1 MNRKN
6 KKAFDLP
13 KECAFDFSRDGLGQT
28 VEKFVNAMAETR
40 AHVGWANPE
49 TGLQDVLYGDLF
61 GVQEAYVELFKELL
75 ECGVMGKE
83 IALRMAQSEAARG
96 KAAK

>member
-1 MNRKN
+1 MKAIEEN
-6 KKAFDLP
+6 AFDY
-13 KECAFDFSRDGLGQT
+13 SRDGLGAT

-75 ECGVMGKE
+75 ECGIMGKE
-83 IALRMAQSEAARG
+83 IALRMARAKAARG

>member
-1 MNRKN
+1 M
-6 KKAFDLP
+6 KAMEDS
-13 KECAFDFSRDGLGQT
+13 AFDFPRDGLGQT

-40 AHVGWANPE
+40 AHVGWADPE
-49 TGLQDVLYGDLF
+49 TGLSDILYGDLF

-75 ECGVMGKE
+75 ECGIMGKE
-83 IALRMAQSEAARG
+83 IVLKMAQSQASVR

>member
-1 MNRKN
+1 M
-6 KKAFDLP
+6 KKID
-13 KECAFDFSRDGLGQT
+13 ENAFDFSRDGLGQT

-40 AHVGWANPE
+40 VHVGWADPK
-49 TGLQDVLYGDLF
+49 TGLSDTLFGDLF

-75 ECGVMGKE
+75 ECGIMGKE
-83 IALRMAQSEAARG
+83 IALRMAQPEASHR

>member
-1 MNRKN
+1 MKTIDEN
-6 KKAFDLP
+6 
-13 KECAFDFSRDGLGQT
+13 AFDFSRDMLGQT

-40 AHVGWANPE
+40 AHVGWADPE
-49 TGLQDVLYGDLF
+49 TGLSDILYGNLF

-75 ECGVMGKE
+75 ECGIMGKE
-83 IALRMAQSEAARG
+83 IALRMAQSQATRR

>member
-1 MNRKN
+1 MKAIEEN
-6 KKAFDLP
+6 AFDY
-13 KECAFDFSRDGLGQT
+13 SRDGLGQT

-40 AHVGWANPE
+40 AHVGWADPE

-75 ECGVMGKE
+75 ECGIMGKE
-83 IALRMAQSEAARG
+83 IVLTMAQSQATRR

>member
-1 MNRKN
+1 MKAIEES
-6 KKAFDLP
+6 AFDY
-13 KECAFDFSRDGLGQT
+13 SRDGLGET
-28 VEKFVNAMAETR
+28 VEKFVNTMAETR
-40 AHVGWANPE
+40 AHVGWADPE

-75 ECGVMGKE
+75 ECGIMGKE
-83 IALRMAQSEAARG
+83 IVLTMAQSQATRR

>member
-1 MNRKN
+1 MKMPEEN
-6 KKAFDLP
+6 
-13 KECAFDFSRDGLGQT
+13 AFDFSRDGLGTT

-40 AHVGWANPE
+40 AHVGWADPE
-49 TGLQDVLYGDLF
+49 TGLSDILYGDLF

-75 ECGVMGKE
+75 ECGIMGKE
-83 IALRMAQSEAARG
+83 IALRMAQSQATRR

>member
-1 MNRKN
+1 MKMPEEN
-6 KKAFDLP
+6 
-13 KECAFDFSRDGLGQT
+13 AFDFSRDGLGET

-40 AHVGWANPE
+40 VHVGWADPK
-49 TGLQDVLYGDLF
+49 TGLSDILYGDLF

-75 ECGVMGKE
+75 ECGIMSKE
-83 IALRMAQSEAARG
+83 IVLKMAHSQAAVR